1 MEESFS
7 DLSTQPVTNRM
18 KQRVTNP
25 KFNVEEAA
33 LDGWVR
39 GGTATRELSRN
50 TKYDK

>member
-1 MEESFS
+1 M
-7 DLSTQPVTNRM
+7 QN
-18 KQRVTNP
+18 RVTNA